1 MRLACV
7 VHRFGAE
14 IAGGSEGHC
23 RVIAERLAE
32 RHAVTILTTTA
43 RDHVSWRNEY
53 PAGSS
58 VLGPLTVRR
67 FPVVRERV
75 IREFADISETVFSGD
90 ASPAVQTEWFRQ
102 NGPEAPAL
110 LEYLQA
116 HGGEYDRILFWS
128 FRYYQSFF
136 GLPLVAERAI
146 LLPTAEE
153 DPAIRI
159 GLLADYFARPAGMI
173 YLTPEEQ
180 ALVERRIHGRV
191 PPSCIIGSGLEAAPA
206 VPGGEHRAALASVGV
221 EPPYVLYL
229 GRIDP
234 NKGCDTLLRFYARWA
249 DQQRQPRGAGG
260 AVGTHPVSLVMAGP
274 ANMPIPAHPDVRPLG
289 YVSAAVREALLA
301 EATLLIVPSPFES
314 LSMVLLEAWN
324 HGVPALVNARC
335 KVLEGQAH
343 RAGGALAYRNYD
355 QFAVA
360 LTRLL
365 ENPAVA
371 QQLGRSGQA
380 YVEQTYRWPHVIE
393 ILENFL
399 QAVGPVVAA

>member
-32 RHAVTILTTTA
+32 QHDVTILTTTA
-43 RDHVSWRNEY
+43 KDHVSWRNEY
-53 PAGSS
+53 PAGEST
-58 VLGPLTVRR
+58 LGRLRVRR
-67 FPVVRERV
+67 FPVVRQRV
-75 IREFADISETVFSGD
+75 IREFADISEVVFSGD
-90 ASPAVQTEWFRQ
+90 APADVQTEWFRM
-102 NGPEAPAL
+102 NGPEAPDL
-110 LEYLQA
+110 LAYLRQ
-116 HGGEYDRILFWS
+116 HGHDFDRILFWS

-136 GLPLVAERAI
+136 GVPLVAERAV

-159 GLLADYFARPAGMI
+159 GLLDHYFSQPAGLV

-180 ALVERRIHGRV
+180 VLVERRITGRV
-191 PPSCIIGSGLEAAPA
+191 PPSCIIGSGLEPA
-206 VPGGEHRAALASVGV
+206 SPHDPGGLATVGV
-221 EPPYVLYL
+221 QAPYVLYL

-234 NKGCDTLLRFYARWA
+234 NKGCETLLRFYTRWA
-249 DQQRQPRGAGG
+249 DRTGS
-260 AVGTHPVSLVMAGP
+260 PVPLVMAGP
-274 ANMPIPAHPDVRPLG
+274 ANMPIPDHRSVRPLG

-301 EATLLIVPSPFES
+301 QATLLVVPSPFES

-324 HGVPALVNARC
+324 HAVPALVNARC

-355 QFAVA
+355 QFAVS
-360 LTRLL
+360 LSRLL
-365 ENPAVA
+365 DQPAVA
-371 QQLGRSGQA
+371 RELGASGRD
-380 YVEQTYRWPHVIE
+380 YVERTYRWPHVMQT
-393 ILENFL
+393 LETFL
-399 QAVGPVVAA
+399 ASVGPLPAR

>member
-32 RHAVTILTTTA
+32 QHDVTILTTTA
-43 RDHVSWRNEY
+43 KDHVSWRNEY
-53 PAGSS
+53 PAGEST
-58 VLGPLTVRR
+58 LGRLRLRR
-67 FPVVRERV
+67 FPVVRQRV
-75 IREFADISETVFSGD
+75 IREFADISEVVFSGD
-90 ASPAVQTEWFRQ
+90 APADVQTEWFRM
-102 NGPEAPAL
+102 NGPEAPDL
-110 LEYLQA
+110 LAYLRQ
-116 HGGEYDRILFWS
+116 HGHDFDRILFWS

-136 GLPLVAERAI
+136 GVPLVAERAV

-159 GLLADYFARPAGMI
+159 GLLDHYFSQPAGLV

-180 ALVERRIHGRV
+180 VLVERRITGRV
-191 PPSCIIGSGLEAAPA
+191 PPSCIIGSGLKPA
-206 VPGGEHRAALASVGV
+206 SPHDPGELATVGV
-221 EPPYVLYL
+221 QAPYVLYL

-234 NKGCDTLLRFYARWA
+234 NKGCETLLRFYTRWA
-249 DQQRQPRGAGG
+249 DRTGS
-260 AVGTHPVSLVMAGP
+260 PVPLVMAGP
-274 ANMPIPAHPDVRPLG
+274 ANMPIPDHPSVRPLG

-301 EATLLIVPSPFES
+301 QATLLVVPSPFES

-324 HGVPALVNARC
+324 HAVPALVNARC

-355 QFAVA
+355 QFAVS
-360 LTRLL
+360 LSRLL
-365 ENPAVA
+365 EQPAVA
-371 QQLGRSGQA
+371 RELGASGRD
-380 YVEQTYRWPHVIE
+380 YVERTYRWPHVMQT
-393 ILENFL
+393 LETFL
-399 QAVGPVVAA
+399 SSVGPPPAR